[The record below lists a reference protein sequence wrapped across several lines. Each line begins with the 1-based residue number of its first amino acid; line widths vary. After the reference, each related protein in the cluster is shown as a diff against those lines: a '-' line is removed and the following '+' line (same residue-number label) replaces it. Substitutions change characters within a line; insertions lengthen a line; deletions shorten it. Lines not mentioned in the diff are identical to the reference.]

1 MSYYSQPESHITN
14 RINVE
19 LDLSNYPTKSDLKGV
34 AYAKTSN
41 LTVREDLPSLKVRV
55 DKLDVDKLK
64 TVLADLSSITNV
76 IDNNVLK
83 NVVYDKLVINVNTI
97 DTKITN
103 IGLFSEMQYDSDKQ
117 NSEKKIEGVDKKIPN
132 TKNLVNKMLLIQR
145 LQILKINC
153 LTLAIYVLILSSVQ
167 RLQSLKRKFLIFI

>member
-1 MSYYSQPESHITN
+1 MSSGNFIMAPLMSGQIKIIILYKMSYYSQPESHITN
-14 RINVE
+14 RIYVE

-103 IGLFSEMQYDSDKQ
+103 IGLFLSEYTIQTNKIL
-117 NSEKKIEGVDKKIPN
+117 KKRSKVSIKRY
-132 TKNLVNKMLLIQR
+132 LI
-145 LQILKINC
+145 LQI
-153 LTLAIYVLILSSVQ
+153 
-167 RLQSLKRKFLIFI
+167 QSIKCF

>member
-34 AYAKTSN
+34 AYDKTSN
-41 LTVREDLPSLKVRV
+41 LTVREDFPSLKVRV

-83 NVVYDKLVINVNTI
+83 NVVYDKLVINANTI

-103 IGLFSEMQYDSDKQ
+103 IGLFSEMQYDSDKR

-153 LTLAIYVLILSSVQ
+153 LILAIYVLILSSVQ

>member
-1 MSYYSQPESHITN
+1 M
-14 RINVE
+14 
-19 LDLSNYPTKSDLKGV
+19 
-34 AYAKTSN
+34 
-41 LTVREDLPSLKVRV
+41 
-55 DKLDVDKLK
+55 
-64 TVLADLSSITNV
+64 
-76 IDNNVLK
+76 
-83 NVVYDKLVINVNTI
+83 YDKLVINVNTI

-153 LTLAIYVLILSSVQ
+153 LILAIYVLILSSVQ

>member
-103 IGLFSEMQYDSDKQ
+103 IGLFSEMQYDSHKQ
-117 NSEKKIEGVDKKIPN
+117 NSEKRSKV
-132 TKNLVNKMLLIQR
+132 LIKR
-145 LQILKINC
+145 Y
-153 LTLAIYVLILSSVQ
+153 LTLKS
-167 RLQSLKRKFLIFI
+167 